1 MHKSTAL
8 SRAAGARTHAGLL
21 YFNPSSAVC
30 HIFIH
35 CIHRCLFT
43 VAGVMTRS
51 RSVLQQ
57 AHEEGRPC
65 ASQLSQTKPCPISP
79 CYTWLLSDWS
89 PCTVEVDAFCSY
101 NLRAFNPCFVWP
113 SGIETSHPACLS
125 EPGTTLDL
133 KWILYWIEFV
143 CERGTLCHWDVR

>member
-1 MHKSTAL
+1 MQ
-8 SRAAGARTHAGLL
+8 
-21 YFNPSSAVC
+21 
-30 HIFIH
+30 

-43 VAGVMTRS
+43 CISVAGVMTRT

-89 PCTVEVDAFCSY
+89 PCTVEVDPGQKIIGSACILQLLVIAYHLTWGHSIHVSY
-101 NLRAFNPCFVWP
+101 DQAVLR
-113 SGIETSHPACLS
+113 PAARHIYLVLAQHLS
-125 EPGTTLDL
+125 SL
-133 KWILYWIEFV
+133 IEFWRNFMRTWRV
-143 CERGTLCHWDVR
+143 CVWEGDFVSLRREVTAD